1 MKLKRRRPVNKKASA
16 LNGSLILHGRRLHS
30 TMQADSWRE
39 QRGKEAEIIGS
50 EYINHPAVYYMSP
63 SLNSKIKSNFIL

>member
-1 MKLKRRRPVNKKASA
+1 
-16 LNGSLILHGRRLHS
+16 
-30 TMQADSWRE
+30 MQADSWRE